1 MFSEKNGKNT
11 GSKYKMFKFFLI
23 TAIMI
28 LLVLGCGENKETT
41 EKVGSAVQ
49 NPTTP
54 EGKEKLFEDILN
66 LAMDRLRYKDKSYL
80 YELEF
85 PYYREE
91 NTFDKF
97 LEHGKI
103 RGAQAD
109 TLEFVDIVKLNMY
122 EPDSA
127 VALVEV
133 HFKGPTGEET
143 IFKGDS
149 LTFYWYAG
157 KWIRPTVSTYDA
169 QRQFDDIRQRADSA
183 AQAEEEELGR

>member
-1 MFSEKNGKNT
+1 MHK
-11 GSKYKMFKFFLI
+11 I
-23 TAIMI
+23 I
-28 LLVLGCGENKETT
+28 LSIALLTLLLLGCGESKETT
-41 EKVGSAVQ
+41 QKVETVDQ
-49 NPTTP
+49 NPATP

-66 LAMDRLRYKDKSYL
+66 NSMDHLRYKDKSYI

-91 NTFDKF
+91 NTFDSF
-97 LEHGKI
+97 LVNPRI
-103 RGAQAD
+103 RGAKAD
-109 TLEFVDIVKLNMY
+109 TLEFVDIVKLSMY

-127 VALVEV
+127 VAYVEV

-143 IFKGDS
+143 IYKGDS

-157 KWIRPTVSTYDA
+157 KWLRPTVSTYDA
-169 QRQFDDIRQRADSA
+169 QRQIDDIKRTADSA

>member
-1 MFSEKNGKNT
+1 MHK
-11 GSKYKMFKFFLI
+11 LALAI
-23 TAIMI
+23 TLFT

-41 EKVGSAVQ
+41 KKIESADQ
-49 NPTTP
+49 NPATP
-54 EGKEKLFEDILN
+54 EGKEKLFEDIIN
-66 LAMDRLRYKDKSYL
+66 LAMDYLRYSDKSYL

-103 RGAQAD
+103 RGAEAD

-127 VALVEV
+127 VAHVEV

-149 LTFYWYAG
+149 LTFYWYGG
-157 KWIRPTVSTYDA
+157 KWVRPTVSTYDA
-169 QRQFDDIRQRADSA
+169 QRQLDEIRQRADSA
-183 AQAEEEELGR
+183 AQAEEDELGR

>member
-11 GSKYKMFKFFLI
+11 GNKYKMYKIAL
-23 TAIMI
+23 AIALFT

-41 EKVGSAVQ
+41 QKVESADQ
-49 NPTTP
+49 NPVTP
-54 EGKEKLFEDILN
+54 EGKEKLFKDIIN
-66 LAMDRLRYKDKSYL
+66 QAMDRLRYKDKSYL

-109 TLEFVDIVKLNMY
+109 TLEFVDIVKLSMY

-127 VALVEV
+127 VAHVEV

-169 QRQFDDIRQRADSA
+169 QRQLDEIRQRADSA

>member
-1 MFSEKNGKNT
+1 MH
-11 GSKYKMFKFFLI
+11 KFTLVMTI
-23 TAIMI
+23 LI

-41 EKVGSAVQ
+41 QKVESTEQ
-49 NPTTP
+49 NPATP

-66 LAMDRLRYKDKSYL
+66 KTMDRLRYRDKSYI

-97 LEHGKI
+97 LENGKI
-103 RGAQAD
+103 RGAKAD
-109 TLEFVDIVKLNMY
+109 TLEFVDIVKLSMY

-127 VALVEV
+127 VAYVEV
-133 HFKGPTGEET
+133 HFKGPTGKET
-143 IFKGDS
+143 ILKGDS
-149 LTFYWYAG
+149 LTFYWYG
-157 KWIRPTVSTYDA
+157 DKWIRPTISTYDA
-169 QRQFDDIRQRADSA
+169 QHQLDDIRQRADSA